1 MAKKIKSTFLT
12 MTGILFIVALISS
25 SLLSLVYKVTKDPIA
40 KAEQEKKENAIK
52 IVVPKFDNS
61 PFKEIY
67 KIPEID
73 EKGEETGD
81 SLTCFPATKDGELVG
96 VAIETYTDKGF
107 SGKFTV
113 MVGFLPDG
121 TIYNSAVLSHMETPG
136 LGDKMSITKSDWCE
150 QFYELNVPEI
160 NDKDKDD
167 IFIEVTKDGG
177 EVDAIT
183 AATISSRAY
192 CDALER
198 AYDAYMNQK

>member
-12 MTGILFIVALISS
+12 MSLVLFIVALISS
-25 SLLSLVYKVTKDPIA
+25 SLLSLVYKVTKGPIE

-52 IVVPKFDNS
+52 IVVPEFDNS
-61 PFKEIY
+61 PFKEVY
-67 KIPEID
+67 KIASLD
-73 EKGEETGD
+73 GD
-81 SLTCFPATKDGELVG
+81 SLTCYTAKKGDEVVG
-96 VAIETYTDKGF
+96 IAIETYTDKGF

-136 LGDKMSITKSDWCE
+136 LGDKMSISKSDWCK

-167 IFIEVTKDGG
+167 ILIEVTKDGG

>member
-61 PFKEIY
+61 PFKEVY
-67 KIPEID
+67 KIASLD
-73 EKGEETGD
+73 GD

>member
-12 MTGILFIVALISS
+12 MSLVLFVVALVAS
-25 SLLSLVYKVTKDPIA
+25 SLLSLVYKVTKEPIE
-40 KAEQEKKENAIK
+40 KAEQDKKEKAIK
-52 IVVPKFDNS
+52 IVVPEFDNS
-61 PFKEIY
+61 PFKEVY
-67 KIPEID
+67 KIASLD
-73 EKGEETGD
+73 GD
-81 SLTCFPATKDGELVG
+81 SLTCFPAKKGDEIVG
-96 VAIETYTDKGF
+96 IAIETYTDRGF
-107 SGKFTV
+107 TGKFTV

-121 TIYNSAVLSHMETPG
+121 TIYNSAVLSHQETPG

-160 NDKDKDD
+160 NDKDNDG
-167 IFIEVTKDGG
+167 ILIEVTKDGG

-198 AYDAYMNQK
+198 AYNAYMNQK